1 MENLLKMKSS
11 IRLKLPLPNSA
22 NSHWHHGRGITY
34 LSKQGRDFRYLVN
47 NIVNNANINP
57 LTGRLFIEVFIYPRD
72 KRKMDIDNRA
82 KPLLDAL
89 QHAKVFIDDSQV
101 DRLILERKEI
111 IPGGMC
117 EVFIQEI

>member
-1 MENLLKMKSS
+1 
-11 IRLKLPLPNSA
+11 
-22 NSHWHHGRGITY
+22 
-34 LSKQGRDFRYLVN
+34 
-47 NIVNNANINP
+47 
-57 LTGRLFIEVFIYPRD
+57 
-72 KRKMDIDNRA
+72 MDIDNRA